1 MGTTATIQA
10 QVKPAIPYNAEIEA
24 KVEATLAK
32 MSLDEKIGQ
41 MCEITVDAITDFSDR
56 SKWNLS
62 EENLKKVLRQYK
74 VGSILNV
81 PLSMAQTPESWATGI
96 RKLNQESMDE
106 TGIPQIYGVDQMHG
120 TTYTYEPSSHKK
132 STKQLLSTAVF
143 PIAYQK
149 SQHMKAVLV

>member
-1 MGTTATIQA
+1 MGITTTIQA
-10 QVKPAIPYNAEIEA
+10 QIKPAIPYNAEIEA

-32 MSLDEKIGQ
+32 MTLDEKIGQ

-96 RKLNQESMDE
+96 RRLNQESMAE

-120 TTYTYEPSSHKK
+120 TTYTYGG
-132 STKQLLSTAVF
+132 TLF
-143 PIAYQK
+143 PQEINQAASFNRNIPHRISEISAYE
-149 SQHMKAVLV
+149 SRA